1 MFSNFKNYELKK
13 RLLRFILTS
22 VDILDDGA
30 VDDLTNLDTT
40 FGFTSSNFTLKG
52 NVGLKVKR
60 LRTLLNLTSN
70 IELHEAAVG
79 SVSIALPT
87 IPTHGAVEIV
97 LSDVRISAEIIPRV
111 PDTSSATPSPP
122 QTPTQDT
129 FNDEEFTVEALAK
142 SYILSQP
149 KSEQEELLE
158 MAASLTEDDDGADVG
173 IGQGLYA
180 PDILVNM
187 FKGIVDRMVVR
198 VRGIY
203 VSAGMQLPEE
213 KGGEHVKVDLEID
226 DVDIEGVSRNT
237 GSLSPM
243 GVHTRPRKE
252 GKRRITLENL
262 RVFVS
267 APETIFEAELGGE
280 SAAFGTASE
289 APTEKYETTSPHV
302 DSMGGSQGT
311 IREPIP
317 TLESHSPQP
326 LDSPR
331 QSQSLPPVAAPHSDH
346 NRESENVEDIDTDS
360 DSQSFHE
367 LQNSDDDELA
377 FAPSASRASNRRSF
391 LRKSDYSYRDKPSAS
406 FRRADDSDDEA
417 DGGAMFNSAMPLRG
431 ISSPVLVPSNSSSIG
446 SLSEPTL
453 PPPQV
458 HTAEDSPGP
467 VSNQPLPSSMS
478 DNGSDS
484 GDDMDQEAS
493 RMLSQSTIF
502 SHKEADSLYMSA
514 ASGTFLSAQEL
525 QIHSGHNDEEE
536 DNDIVD
542 EDEIDKRLDWITDH
556 ASSSPVESRSHSVVD
571 FRSDTPTARSIR
583 TIRKKCMN
591 IDNITIYFPSLADGT
606 STAPSTSESEIHN
619 EYDSDRKVPG
629 SFSTYLPKN
638 TPQSPPPQ
646 KGASFASSSNPKPK
660 GVRIVEPSARNVSD
674 SVPDNSE
681 SKKVGDIEIISS
693 QIRGTVDI
701 YTEKMLVQMLDILQ
715 DAFATDNEQ
724 KSTKQKSTKPSD
736 IAQKTIQ
743 VIAEEIDIRM
753 IKHLGG
759 FYTDNGEE
767 DVADETIQLQ
777 CLLNDVRLFH
787 RGLPEEAS
795 TSKLSVKR
803 FALKDEEEGIIT
815 FLRNAPPPNSSKMT
829 PNDRKRTGSST
840 TGGGFFG
847 DSSRDDHD
855 IVVIFSQSPNKVRV
869 NVTTHPIK
877 ITGNLKRLEETFSA
891 FGGVG
896 TVLASTTAS
905 TATLGKS
912 GRPTPRSNT
921 EPSVP
926 PSNFKLSCQIE
937 GLFVDVV
944 GSNSKVCLETS
955 PFKVLFATGEGIT
968 ISIPKTTVHGPTQN
982 GNRDVRLK
990 IENMELQFEDQ
1001 PNDDD
1006 LSAMLAVV
1014 VPSND
1019 SFHND
1024 DVLSDL
1030 LVKQRKAGGILRIN
1044 VQSIEGKL
1052 PDLNVMDTFKELGDE
1067 VIQLLAVTDLVAGD
1081 ARPGLLISVSLTS
1094 VYASAFIEGGLGQ
1107 IAVDLDNVH
1116 LIHITAPALFA
1127 TGIHDITVR
1136 RNNKELLGN
1145 GLPREIFSPS
1155 DQNRP
1160 MIRMRMIGEEEEP
1173 VVKIKFWNVR
1183 VEYNVQTLMEILDVP
1198 EGTTGEQL
1206 TASVVKSISQLPP
1219 REESP
1224 DKDSSGLGFDVTFND
1239 SAIVLNP
1246 LALKSRGVFI
1256 LSNSRLNL
1264 QLAPGGN
1271 VLVGLR
1277 IDDSRFM
1284 AVDDFTLLCEPQAGK
1299 HRWGGDVFLPHA
1311 AGFVSSGYV
1320 PIIKMTSIN
1329 VKSTILKRESKT
1341 ELLPGGL
1348 VVIESCPDSTK
1359 TVGELFGGLSPPS
1372 KKPEGKRYRTE
1383 ANVVNLFDSIYE
1395 DAFAHP
1401 DRVKPTPLG
1410 GEDDDIAMIP
1420 RHSFREDWCDEQDEV
1435 EFVPSDEDIPTNLS
1449 FVESYYDNK
1458 TSKAGESSKSAKS
1471 KKSAKSSK
1479 SLKVAKPSK
1488 SSTPIQTEALMDSN
1502 LGGSLSEITTSS
1514 KKPWLDSKINMLDD
1528 NELEFIDP
1536 HFSPPKK
1543 KTKHSINQAALEKA
1557 EYFPVR
1563 IRVRELCVIFNMHDG
1578 FDWSNTRDKI
1588 SEMVYKKEAVAQAR
1602 TRHTHDDEDDD
1613 FPILEEPDHLFN
1625 SVWLDIP
1632 RNPGDL
1638 INAINTR
1645 AGMDDMSET
1654 SYATTTVES
1663 TAAKSTRSRSGT
1675 FQGRDNRKT
1684 KLKLKRSRAQRV
1696 QIELKGVNAYF
1707 WMLPPDTDEVQLSL
1721 DVTVRDLEIF
1731 DNLDTSSWKKFV
1743 TYCREAGPRQM
1754 GSDMVRVEF
1763 MSVKPV
1769 ASLSATELV
1778 LKANVLPLRL
1788 HVDQDCLEFLKAF
1801 FAFSDSDTP
1810 SAPKKPA
1817 DEPFIQQ
1824 CQILPIR
1831 IILDYKPKKLDYTG
1845 LRAGKTTELMNLVTL
1860 EGSDMTLRHVVV
1872 RGVSGFERVG
1882 ETLNDIWM
1890 AEIKKNQLGGAI
1902 SGVAPIKSFVGLGT
1916 SAKNLVSIPLS
1927 EYEKDG
1933 RLMRAIGKGVNG
1945 FAKNTAGELLR
1956 LGAKVAI
1963 GTQTLLQNT
1972 EEFLSGADPTGNAI
1986 VVVEG
1991 DDDDES
1997 GQGRVIS
2004 LYADQPES
2012 IRVGLRE
2019 AGKSLRSNFRDAK
2032 SALYMLPG
2040 EMSERGDAKG
2050 ALMALARIAP
2060 RAALRPAIGVT
2071 TAVAK
2076 TLQGVSNTMEPERK
2090 RLREDKYK
2098 RH

>member
-1 MFSNFKNYELKK
+1 MFSQFKNYELKK

-22 VDILDDGA
+22 IDILDDGA
-30 VDDLTNLDTT
+30 VDDLTNLDTA

-60 LRTLLNLTSN
+60 LRSLLNLTSN

-79 SVSIALPT
+79 SVSIAIPT

-97 LSDVRISAEIIPRV
+97 LSDVRISAEIIPRD
-111 PDTSSATPSPP
+111 PDDSPTTPSPP
-122 QTPTQDT
+122 RTPTQDA
-129 FNDEEFTVEALAK
+129 FGDEEFTVEALAK

-158 MAASLTEDDDGADVG
+158 MAASLSEDDDGSDVG

-187 FKGIVDRMVVR
+187 FKGIADRMVVR
-198 VRGIY
+198 VRGIF

-267 APETIFEAELGGE
+267 APETIFGAELGGE
-280 SAAFGTASE
+280 SAVFGTASE

-317 TLESHSPQP
+317 TLESHSPTP

-346 NRESENVEDIDTDS
+346 NRDSDSVEDIDTDS
-360 DSQSFHE
+360 DSQSFHD
-367 LQNSDDDELA
+367 LQDSDDDELA
-377 FAPSASRASNRRSF
+377 FAPSASRASTRRSF
-391 LRKSDYSYRDKPSAS
+391 LRKSDYSHRGNPSAS

-417 DGGAMFNSAMPLRG
+417 DGGAMFNSAMPLRE
-431 ISSPVLVPSNSSSIG
+431 IASPASVPSNSSSVA
-446 SLSEPTL
+446 SLPAPTL
-453 PPPQV
+453 PSPQV
-458 HTAEDSPGP
+458 HTAEDGPAP
-467 VSNQPLPSSMS
+467 VSNQPLSSSMS
-478 DNGSDS
+478 DNSSDS

-556 ASSSPVESRSHSVVD
+556 ASSSPMDSRSHSVVD
-571 FRSDTPTARSIR
+571 FRSETPTPRSIR
-583 TIRKKCMN
+583 TIRKKCVN
-591 IDNITIYFPSLADGT
+591 IENITIYFPSLADGT
-606 STAPSTSESEIHN
+606 PTAPSTSDSESHN
-619 EYDSDRKVPG
+619 ECDNDRKVPG
-629 SFSTYLPKN
+629 AFSSYLPKN

-660 GVRIVEPSARNVSD
+660 GVRIVEPSAPNVSD
-674 SVPDNSE
+674 RVSGNSE
-681 SKKVGDIEIISS
+681 SEKVGDIEIISS

-701 YTEKMLVQMLDILQ
+701 YTEKMLAQMLEIVQ
-715 DAFATDNEQ
+715 DAFATDDDQ

-736 IAQKTIQ
+736 AVQKTIQ

-753 IKHLGG
+753 IKRLGG
-759 FYTDNGEE
+759 FYTDNGQE

-777 CLLNDVRLFH
+777 CLLNDVRLFQ

-829 PNDRKRTGSST
+829 PNDRKRAYPST
-840 TGGGFFG
+840 AGWGFFG
-847 DSSRDDHD
+847 DSSGDDHD
-855 IVVIFSQSPNKVRV
+855 IVVVFSQSAKKVRV

-921 EPSVP
+921 EPSTP
-926 PSNFKLSCQIE
+926 PSNFKMNCRIE

-955 PFKVLFATGEGIT
+955 PFKIMFATGQGIT
-968 ISIPKTTVHGPTQN
+968 IAIPKTTVHGPIQN
-982 GNRDVRLK
+982 GDRDVRLK
-990 IENMELQFEDQ
+990 IENMELKFEDQ

-1044 VQSIEGKL
+1044 VQSIKGKL

-1067 VIQLLAVTDLVAGD
+1067 VIQLLAVTDFVAGD
-1081 ARPGLLISVSLTS
+1081 ARPGLLINVSVTS
-1094 VYASAFIEGGLGQ
+1094 VHASAFIDGGLGEL
-1107 IAVDLDNVH
+1107 AVDLDYVH

-1136 RNNKELLGN
+1136 RNNRELLGN
-1145 GLPREIFSPS
+1145 GLPRDIFSSS

-1183 VEYNVQTLMEILDVP
+1183 VEYNVQTLMEIMEAP

-1224 DKDSSGLGFDVTFND
+1224 DKDSNGFGFDVTFND

-1246 LALKSRGVFI
+1246 LGMKSRGVFI

-1271 VLVGLR
+1271 VLVGLK

-1284 AVDDFTLLCEPQAGK
+1284 AVDDFTLLCEPQPGK
-1299 HRWGGDVFLPHA
+1299 HRWGGDVFLPHV

-1329 VKSTILKRESKT
+1329 VKSTILERESKT

-1372 KKPEGKRYRTE
+1372 NKPEGKRYRTE
-1383 ANVVNLFDSIYE
+1383 ANPVNLFDSIYE
-1395 DAFAHP
+1395 DAFVHP

-1410 GEDDDIAMIP
+1410 EEDDDIAMIP
-1420 RHSFREDWCDEQDEV
+1420 KHSFREDWCDEHDEV
-1435 EFVPSDEDIPTNLS
+1435 EFVAPDEDIPTNLS
-1449 FVESYYDNK
+1449 FVDSYYGSK
-1458 TSKAGESSKSAKS
+1458 TPKAGQSKS
-1471 KKSAKSSK
+1471 
-1479 SLKVAKPSK
+1479 SK
-1488 SSTPIQTEALMDSN
+1488 SSTPRQTEALADSL
-1502 LGGSLSEITTSS
+1502 LGEDLSQIASSS
-1514 KKPWLDSKINMLDD
+1514 KKPWLESKIYMLDK

-1543 KTKHSINQAALEKA
+1543 KTKHSINQAALENA

-1578 FDWSNTRDKI
+1578 YDWSNTRDKI

-1602 TRHTHDDEDDD
+1602 ARHTHDDDDDD

-1663 TAAKSTRSRSGT
+1663 TVARSTRSRSST
-1675 FQGRDNRKT
+1675 FQGRDTRKT

-1696 QIELKGVNAYF
+1696 QIELKGVNAHF
-1707 WMLPPDTDEVQLSL
+1707 WLLPPDTDEVQLSL

-1801 FAFSDSDTP
+1801 FAFSDSDAP

-1872 RGVSGFERVG
+1872 RG
-1882 ETLNDIWM
+1882 L
-1890 AEIKKNQLGGAI
+1890 AGAI
-1902 SGVAPIKSFVGLGT
+1902 GGVAPIKSFVGLGT

-1933 RLMRAIGKGVNG
+1933 RLMRAIGKGMNG
-1945 FAKNTAGELLR
+1945 FAKNTAGELIR

-1972 EEFLSGADPTGNAI
+1972 EEFLSGADPNAI

-1991 DDDDES
+1991 DEDDET
-1997 GQGRVIS
+1997 GTGRVIS

-2012 IRVGLRE
+2012 IRTGLRE
-2019 AGKSLRSNFRDAK
+2019 AGKSLRSNFRDAQA
-2032 SALYMLPG
+2032 ALSTLPA
-2040 EMSERGDAKG
+2040 EMAERGDAKG
-2050 ALMALARIAP
+2050 ALMAFARIAP